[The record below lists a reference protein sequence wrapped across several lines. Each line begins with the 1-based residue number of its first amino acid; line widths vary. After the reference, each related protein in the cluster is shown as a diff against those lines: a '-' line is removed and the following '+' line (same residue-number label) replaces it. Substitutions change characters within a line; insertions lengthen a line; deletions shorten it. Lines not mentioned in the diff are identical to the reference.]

1 MRRLTKKIAA
11 SALALSLVF
20 TMGTQCFAANWG
32 SYFGG
37 SEGWYEGAEGTLTSN
52 TDKAW
57 TAQMASIGYG
67 GVWGAQVYKNGIS
80 VKKGQQ
86 YTLSFDAQSSTC
98 DKWVYVKVSTDETLA
113 FSDWVQLKKGST
125 TKYSTT
131 FTAKANAKSVYFGIG
146 GEFGDR
152 QGVDTDKDAAIR
164 YGVFTSTKGALS
176 QLKDVD
182 PTFSTTVKLTNFY
195 LGAAKPAK
203 VNLKSVKAAKKGKV
217 KVKYKKVAGA
227 AGYQIQYSLKSNMKS
242 AKSKTTKKATYTISK
257 LKKGKKYYVRVRA
270 YNKGKKAYGEWS
282 KKKAVKVK

>member
-37 SEGWYEGAEGTLTSN
+37 SQGWYEGAEGTLTSN

-67 GVWGAQVYKNGIS
+67 GAWGAQVYKNGIS

-176 QLKDVD
+176 QLTDVD
-182 PTFSTTVKLTNFY
+182 PTFSTTVKVTNFY

-203 VNLKSVKAAKKGKV
+203 VSLKSVKAAKKGKV
-217 KVKYKKVAGA
+217 KVKYKKVSGA

-257 LKKGKKYYVRVRA
+257 LKKGK
-270 YNKGKKAYGEWS
+270 NIM
-282 KKKAVKVK
+282 

>member
-86 YTLSFDAQSSTC
+86 YTISFDAQSSTC

-176 QLKDVD
+176 QLKDGD
-182 PTFSTTVKLTNFY
+182 STFSTTV
-195 LGAAKPAK
+195 
-203 VNLKSVKAAKKGKV
+203 KKGKV

-270 YNKGKKAYGEWS
+270 YNKGKKAYGDWS
-282 KKKAVKVK
+282 RKKAVKVK

>member
-67 GVWGAQVYKNGIS
+67 GAWGAQVYKNGIN

-113 FSDWVQLKKGST
+113 F
-125 TKYSTT
+125 
-131 FTAKANAKSVYFGIG
+131 
-146 GEFGDR
+146 
-152 QGVDTDKDAAIR
+152 
-164 YGVFTSTKGALS
+164 
-176 QLKDVD
+176 
-182 PTFSTTVKLTNFY
+182 
-195 LGAAKPAK
+195 
-203 VNLKSVKAAKKGKV
+203 
-217 KVKYKKVAGA
+217 
-227 AGYQIQYSLKSNMKS
+227 
-242 AKSKTTKKATYTISK
+242 
-257 LKKGKKYYVRVRA
+257 
-270 YNKGKKAYGEWS
+270 
-282 KKKAVKVK
+282 

>member
-182 PTFSTTVKLTNFY
+182 PTFSTTVKVTNFY
-195 LGAAKPAK
+195 LGAAKPAR
-203 VNLKSVKAAKKGKV
+203 VSLKSVKAAKKGKV

-257 LKKGKKYYVRVRA
+257 LKK
-270 YNKGKKAYGEWS
+270 AYGDWS

>member
-1 MRRLTKKIAA
+1 
-11 SALALSLVF
+11 
-20 TMGTQCFAANWG
+20 MGTQCFAANWG

-37 SEGWYEGAEGTLTSN
+37 SQGWYEGAEGTLTSN

-152 QGVDTDKDAAIR
+152 QGVDTDKDATIR

-270 YNKGKKAYGEWS
+270 YNKGKKAYGDWS

>member
-37 SEGWYEGAEGTLTSN
+37 SQGWYEGAEGTLTSN

-57 TAQMASIGYG
+57 TAQMASIGWG
-67 GVWGAQVYKNGIS
+67 GAWGAQVYKNGIS

-131 FTAKANAKSVYFGIG
+131 FTAKANAKSLTDALGTILGI
-146 GEFGDR
+146 
-152 QGVDTDKDAAIR
+152 TIN
-164 YGVFTSTKGALS
+164 SLS
-176 QLKDVD
+176 
-182 PTFSTTVKLTNFY
+182 PT
-195 LGAAKPAK
+195 A
-203 VNLKSVKAAKKGKV
+203 
-217 KVKYKKVAGA
+217 
-227 AGYQIQYSLKSNMKS
+227 
-242 AKSKTTKKATYTISK
+242 
-257 LKKGKKYYVRVRA
+257 
-270 YNKGKKAYGEWS
+270 
-282 KKKAVKVK
+282 

>member
-125 TKYSTT
+125 TKVLQQHLQLRLMLNQYT
-131 FTAKANAKSVYFGIG
+131 SVLV
-146 GEFGDR
+146 ENLVTDR
-152 QGVDTDKDAAIR
+152 R
-164 YGVFTSTKGALS
+164 
-176 QLKDVD
+176 
-182 PTFSTTVKLTNFY
+182 
-195 LGAAKPAK
+195 
-203 VNLKSVKAAKKGKV
+203 
-217 KVKYKKVAGA
+217 
-227 AGYQIQYSLKSNMKS
+227 
-242 AKSKTTKKATYTISK
+242 
-257 LKKGKKYYVRVRA
+257 
-270 YNKGKKAYGEWS
+270 
-282 KKKAVKVK
+282 

>member
-1 MRRLTKKIAA
+1 MLQT
-11 SALALSLVF
+11 
-20 TMGTQCFAANWG
+20 
-32 SYFGG
+32 GG

-152 QGVDTDKDAAIR
+152 QALTQIR
-164 YGVFTSTKGALS
+164 MQQSDMVYSHQQRVLFH
-176 QLKDVD
+176 
-182 PTFSTTVKLTNFY
+182 
-195 LGAAKPAK
+195 
-203 VNLKSVKAAKKGKV
+203 
-217 KVKYKKVAGA
+217 
-227 AGYQIQYSLKSNMKS
+227 SLKMLIQHSQQQLS
-242 AKSKTTKKATYTISK
+242 LLISI
-257 LKKGKKYYVRVRA
+257 
-270 YNKGKKAYGEWS
+270 
-282 KKKAVKVK
+282 

>member
-37 SEGWYEGAEGTLTSN
+37 SQGWYEGAEGTLTSN

-67 GVWGAQVYKNGIS
+67 GAWGAQVYKNGIS

-176 QLKDVD
+176 QLTDVD
-182 PTFSTTVKLTNFY
+182 PTFSTTVKVTNFY

-203 VNLKSVKAAKKGKV
+203 VSLKSVKAAKKGKV
-217 KVKYKKVAGA
+217 KVKYKKV
-227 AGYQIQYSLKSNMKS
+227 
-242 AKSKTTKKATYTISK
+242 
-257 LKKGKKYYVRVRA
+257 
-270 YNKGKKAYGEWS
+270 
-282 KKKAVKVK
+282 